1 MAASALYAC
10 TKCTQ
15 RYPFEELS
23 QGQQLCKVRGRWA
36 AGGRGVF
43 SAVAQESW
51 VSAALQS
58 RSLCR
63 RLGDLEPS
71 PLHLGTPLS
80 DDLSISSERPVK
92 GRQNHALI
100 QAAQEGA
107 GPWEPSGVSGVGLSE
122 AATCLCRRDPGV
134 EMFSSRV
141 FFGFVFC
148 FFAWSVLSFH
158 REAGDGFCTF
168 LLGT

>member
-23 QGQQLCKVRGRWA
+23 QGQQLCKVRGRWV

-58 RSLCR
+58 RSFCR

-71 PLHLGTPLS
+71 LPHLGTPLS
-80 DDLSISSERPVK
+80 DDLSISSERPVR

-100 QAAQEGA
+100 QAVQEGA
-107 GPWEPSGVSGVGLSE
+107 GPWVPSGVSGVGLSE

-134 EMFSSRV
+134 EMFSSR
-141 FFGFVFC
+141 